1 MLKETLRKFEDSTL
15 WLLLAD
21 VGEVMGNDKRKDP
34 ELKNFWLSVATDIN
48 TEINA
53 RLFDD
58 SNDDLD

>member
-1 MLKETLRKFEDSTL
+1 MLKETLKNYEDNTL

-21 VGEVMGNDKRKDP
+21 VGEVMGNSRRNDP
-34 ELKNFWLSVATDIN
+34 DLKNFWLSVAAEVN
-48 TEINA
+48 NEINA